1 MSDTQPNVDELDKI
15 LEDYRRTLDTIVAN
29 AILGTPVKISLP
41 HDKTLRQAI
50 SALITQAKQQ
60 TCDDIVGLLPS
71 DNVVTKEFGYNSGE
85 KKFGLRIGVAA
96 TIKAIKQY
104 REGL

>member
-1 MSDTQPNVDELDKI
+1 MSDTQPNVDELRSLMARAGAD
-15 LEDYRRTLDTIVAN
+15 EETIEQIMQQGVY
-29 AILGTPVKISLP
+29 PC
-41 HDKTLRQAI
+41 
-50 SALITQAKQQ
+50 ITQAKQQ
-60 TCDDIVGLLPS
+60 TCDDILGLLPD

-85 KKFGLRIGVAA
+85 KKFGFRIGVAA